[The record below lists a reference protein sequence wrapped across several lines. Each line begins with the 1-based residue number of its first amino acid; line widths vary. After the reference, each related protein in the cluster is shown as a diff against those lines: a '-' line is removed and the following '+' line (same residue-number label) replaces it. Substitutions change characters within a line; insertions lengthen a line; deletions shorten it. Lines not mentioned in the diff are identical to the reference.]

1 MKHMTLNE
9 IVVAALSQLE
19 RGNDPVTL
27 ERWRP
32 KLVRFA
38 NDGVLDLICAFKPTR
53 RETVKLSGSVLDTT
67 LFDRPCIKVERV
79 LQKGTGFEL
88 KHSPQDASGI
98 MSVRGVGE
106 VDVIYRYMPR
116 DMAQPTDEP
125 ELPLKLH
132 PLIVLYVV
140 ARERMS
146 GDVST
151 QSGANP
157 YLQLYEAGKLRLLSA
172 SNDVS
177 TVINKFGTSWAD
189 KEEKG

>member
-1 MKHMTLNE
+1 MTLNE

-19 RGNDPVTL
+19 RGSDPVTL

-53 RETVKLSGSVLDTT
+53 RETAKLSGSVLDTT

-98 MSVRGVGE
+98 MSVRGVGD
-106 VDVIYRYMPR
+106 VDVVYRYMPR
-116 DMAQPTDEP
+116 DMVQPADEP
-125 ELPLKLH
+125 ELPPMLH

-151 QSGANP
+151 QGGANP
-157 YLQLYEAGKLRLLSA
+157 YLQLYEAGKARLLSA

-177 TVINKFGTSWAD
+177 AVINKFGTSDMD